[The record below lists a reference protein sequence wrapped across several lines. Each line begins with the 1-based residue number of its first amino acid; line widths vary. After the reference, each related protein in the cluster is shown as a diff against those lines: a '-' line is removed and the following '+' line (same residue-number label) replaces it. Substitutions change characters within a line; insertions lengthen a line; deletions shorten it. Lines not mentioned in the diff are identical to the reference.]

1 MVKVLVVDHDVDLAD
16 LKVDTLRRA
25 GFEVDQCG
33 GPTHALTACPVLRG
47 LPCWQVEWADVLVY
61 DVWASGWSGEELTE
75 DLHTQYP
82 GKAIVLT
89 SQGVDL
95 GWEARWAD
103 DHGLRPPGAGRTR
116 RGRQCRLRG
125 TGASRSD
132 ARGGLAPGLNRN
144 IGCAR
149 YRCPIPSR
157 T

>member
-33 GPTHALTACPVLRG
+33 GPTHALHACPVLRG

-61 DVWASGWSGEELTE
+61 DVWASGWSGEELTQ

-95 GWEARWAD
+95 GWGAD
-103 DHGLRPPGAGRTR
+103 GTATTVSGHQAPGALVAAVNAAYAALATPAP
-116 RGRQCRLRG
+116 
-125 TGASRSD
+125 TAADGA
-132 ARGGLAPGLNRN
+132 
-144 IGCAR
+144 IGA
-149 YRCPIPSR
+149 
-157 T
+157 